1 MGQSGELAHRRSA
14 RSSESPT
21 PDLITGENDRLV
33 KHLWIAGAV
42 VAVVALGWL
51 MVDHRRGRGV
61 VLPVLLGAVGAFL
74 LVTGWLFVAD
84 PNAPKQEAIKTGGLA
99 AGSIVALYALWL
111 NDRRRRT
118 DEDRQ
123 RIEFKR
129 QELEIERAE
138 HDRSRVADERFARS
152 VELLGHDAE
161 QVRVGAMHALAGLAR
176 SRAEYTQ
183 TVLDVLCAYLRRPFD
198 ETPKADEAVPDERD
212 QTVRDER
219 ELEVRLTAQRLIADL
234 LPPADAQDAP
244 RYNLDLTRAYLEYFD
259 LSHRQV
265 GDLTL
270 RAAHLQE
277 SNSFHHTVVHGGA
290 WFTDAVSDGRLYVH
304 HAVFHGKAWFSRFRC
319 HDTADFTATRFLGPN
334 KFAGVRFTGPV
345 AFADCEFAEPIDFAD
360 ANFRCGVH
368 LRLAKPQVARTHA
381 MYVSLE
387 HENTLPDGWV
397 VERRADSGLGL
408 VRS

>member
-1 MGQSGELAHRRSA
+1 ME
-14 RSSESPT
+14 
-21 PDLITGENDRLV
+21 
-33 KHLWIAGAV
+33 HLWIAGAV
-42 VAVVALGWL
+42 VSVAALVWL
-51 MVDHRRGRGV
+51 MVGRRRGRGV
-61 VLPVLLGAVGAFL
+61 VKPVLLSAIGAFL
-74 LVTGWLFVAD
+74 LVAGWLFAAD
-84 PNAPKQEAIKTGGLA
+84 PTAPKHEAIKTGGLA
-99 AGSIVALYALWL
+99 GGAIVALYALWL

-123 RIEFKR
+123 RIESER
-129 QELEIERAE
+129 QALENARAE

-161 QVRVGAMHALAGLAR
+161 QVRVGAMHGLAGLAR

-198 ETPKADEAVPDERD
+198 ETWTDDEVVA
-212 QTVRDER
+212 RDER

-234 LPPADAQDAP
+234 LPHADTADAP
-244 RYNLDLTRAYLEYFD
+244 RYDLDLTRAYLEYFD

-265 GDLTL
+265 GNLTL
-270 RAAHLQE
+270 RAAQLRE
-277 SNSFHHTVVHGGA
+277 SNAFHHTVVHGGA
-290 WFTDAVSDGRLYVH
+290 WFTDATSDGRLYAH

-334 KFAGVRFTGPV
+334 KFAGVRFTAPV
-345 AFADCEFAEPIDFAD
+345 TFADCEFAEPIDFAD
-360 ANFRCGVH
+360 ANFRGGVR
-368 LRLAKPQVARTHA
+368 LELAKPQQARTHA

-387 HENTLPDGWV
+387 HENALPDGWV
-397 VERRADSGLGL
+397 VERRDDRGLGL